1 MFCLPPN
8 AVELAVA
15 LPSVLRHGTGYGH
28 YIWIHVHMYPNA
40 RFVERHLHTRL
51 EHRIVKRSHPIA
63 HLATVCLYQA
73 VKFIVL
79 LSAGRIIT
87 HINSAIWHD

>member
-15 LPSVLRHGTGYGH
+15 LPSVLRHGSCQVMDPCTYVSQCS
-28 YIWIHVHMYPNA
+28 IRRVS
-40 RFVERHLHTRL
+40 HLHTSL
-51 EHRIVKRSHPIA
+51 EHRIVNLSHPIA

-79 LSAGRIIT
+79 ISTGRIIT
-87 HINSAIWHD
+87 HINSAM